1 MVFKP
6 FTHFARQKL
15 IKSFT
20 HGYAQTVVAASQS
33 SYAASTG
40 AFPFTQPSIAR
51 YGKSGTP
58 QVHNA
63 FQSSSGSSGAGTKA
77 GSSSSSQNDSGLAA
91 YYAAWQQANNG
102 DGDSEWK
109 QFQFAKRIGWR
120 GPSALRETVD
130 KSKNVTSDVKHEAKD
145 GELTPRVRSN
155 STSAVDELKKSS
167 SAEVDVQ
174 AEAPPRVHPAPAVE
188 VQTEQATNQESAVT
202 ASTRSNIVSP
212 DLSSEL
218 SSGDNHTTAS
228 SVSDSRSQSF
238 LDHIEELH
246 ATGKHAEVPVVFEA
260 MLLADGKPTTSAYNA
275 LLTAAVRVPATK
287 HQAAH
292 KAWSVYTDMHRRD
305 VSPDTTTYSTLIGL
319 FASRALDVARAK
331 DALAQRRARYQ
342 KVAGNGLF
350 SAVHDVEADILAED
364 GASTALQLFEA
375 FASTQLP
382 ALPVT
387 TYELLTTVCAEYG
400 KPTNMIA
407 IYAHMESQHVAPS
420 TDIFTAMIPGFAK
433 NGDLISA
440 VECYN
445 EYKSLA
451 VAADAGQF
459 DLLNRADDR
468 VYTALMKAYVL
479 CGKSHGA
486 ARFFDKIRETSSG
499 DQMAV
504 LEDMAVPEAFVQEMI
519 KLGQLEEASSWLDST
534 SLSLAASTRAWSRIA
549 VAAADKGAV
558 GPAVHAFE
566 QLPLSSSEQLES
578 AAALL
583 AMHLRLNDFP
593 SASVYWDI
601 LNASSHPW
609 SSSLVEP
616 ATMYVAGLLENN
628 HSGALAIARQAYARI
643 RSAAVTPQER
653 ASAVEEIDT
662 AIESLGRYMREAGIV
677 PAAKASMDLMRS
689 MVDNGGLVPSVSMQ
703 ILNGLGAEAL
713 GQLDHDDVVMVT
725 QIQGSLILSPAAQAD
740 LPSLARFASLVE
752 FIMATGA
759 PLDERTVNLVDKTL
773 QRMEQ
778 DRLFGRP
785 DLLLQWRGFLQRG
798 TQAFPSPTYTH
809 SVVSPVSPV
818 DRSSSF
824 DPYGAS
830 TDHRGSS
837 IIADAL
843 DKKDRFGGSRLKE
856 ALMTFRNI
864 RRGGRH
870 PRYATYAK
878 LISAAAREHKA
889 DLMHEL
895 LALAKVDVPYLAHY
909 PAVLQGWT
917 TILDCMVSASLS
929 LGDRPAAL
937 RYHEEL
943 SAMGGAPSAN
953 TFGLYITTL
962 KESTKTFDEATEAVK
977 IFHRAKAEGVE
988 PTSFLYNALI
998 GKLGKA
1004 RRIDDT
1010 LYYFGEMRNLGIQP
1024 TSVTYGTVV
1033 NALCRVSDKRHAEEL
1048 FEEMESMPNY
1058 KPRPAPYNSLMQFYL
1073 TTKRDRSKVL
1083 ALYDRMVSKNIAPA
1097 SHTFKLLIDAY
1108 AIEPVDMRSAEA
1120 VLDQI
1125 RQAGLKPEAVHYA
1138 SLIHARGCTVRDME
1152 GTRHLFEE
1160 VLADQNIAPQA
1171 CIYQAYLE
1179 AMVANHQV
1187 AGTPDVLNDMKHR
1200 GVAMTAYIAN
1210 TLIHGWAL
1218 EGNISM
1224 ARAIYAA
1231 VGVSKREPSTYYSM
1245 ARAFLAVSDRDG
1257 AMKVVQELSGR
1268 GYPPAV
1274 TEKIYELVSPTKT
1287 TSEVIT
1293 QMA

>member
-6 FTHFARQKL
+6 FTNFARQKL
-15 IKSFT
+15 VKSFT

-33 SYAASTG
+33 SYAASTN
-40 AFPFTQPSIAR
+40 AFPFTQHGIAR

-58 QVHNA
+58 QLHNA

-109 QFQFAKRIGWR
+109 QFQFSKRIGWR
-120 GPSALRETVD
+120 GPPVLRETVD
-130 KSKNVTSDVKHEAKD
+130 KSNIVTSKVTYEATDGDVVQ
-145 GELTPRVRSN
+145 RVRSN
-155 STSAVDELKKSS
+155 STSAVDALKTSEVAKGGIQ
-167 SAEVDVQ
+167 AEVS
-174 AEAPPRVHPAPAVE
+174 PRVALTPAAEVE
-188 VQTEQATNQESAVT
+188 EQATKEESDAT
-202 ASTRSNIVSP
+202 LSTRSNILTPDPSP
-212 DLSSEL
+212 SEFSSTDL
-218 SSGDNHTTAS
+218 TTAT
-228 SVSDSRSQSF
+228 SVSDPRSQAF

-246 ATGKHAEVPVVFEA
+246 VTGKHAEVPAVFEA
-260 MLLADGKPTTSAYNA
+260 LLLADGKPTTSAYNA
-275 LLTAAVRVPATK
+275 LLTAAVRVPATT
-287 HQAAH
+287 HQAVQ
-292 KAWSVYTDMHRRD
+292 KALSVHSDMHRRG
-305 VSPDTTTYSTLIGL
+305 VSPDTATYSTLIDL
-319 FASRALDVARAK
+319 LASRALDVAQAK
-331 DALAQRRARYQ
+331 NALAERRARYQ
-342 KVAGNGLF
+342 KLAGKGLF
-350 SAVHDVEADILAED
+350 AASHDVEAAVLAED
-364 GASTALQLFEA
+364 DTSSLALRLFES
-375 FASTQLP
+375 FARTPQLP
-382 ALPVT
+382 ALPVS
-387 TYELLTTVCAEYG
+387 TYELLTAVCAEFG

-420 TDIFTAMIPGFAK
+420 TDIFTAMIPGFAR

-459 DLLNRADDR
+459 DLVNRADHR

-486 ARFFDKIRETSSG
+486 ARFFDKIRETVTG
-499 DQMAV
+499 EQMAV
-504 LEDMAVPEAFVQEMI
+504 LEDMAVPEAFVEELL
-519 KLGQLEEASSWLDST
+519 KLGQVEEASSWLHST
-534 SLSLAASTRAWSRIA
+534 SLSAAASTRAWSRIA
-549 VAAADKGAV
+549 IAAADKGAA

-566 QLPLSSSEQLES
+566 QLPVSSSASLES

-583 AMHLRLNDFP
+583 AMHMRLGDVP
-593 SASVYWDI
+593 SATTYWEI
-601 LNASSHPW
+601 LNATPHPW
-609 SSSLVEP
+609 SSALVEP
-616 ATMYVAGLLENN
+616 TTMYAAGLLDHN
-628 HSGALAIARQAYARI
+628 HPEALAIARQAYARI

-653 ASAVEEIDT
+653 ASAVEAIDA
-662 AIESLGRYMREAGIV
+662 AIESLGQYMKEAGIV
-677 PAAKASMDLMRS
+677 PSAGSSMDLLRS
-689 MVDNGGLVPSVSMQ
+689 MIDNGGLVPPVSMQ
-703 ILNGLGAEAL
+703 ILNGLGADAL
-713 GQLDHDDVVMVT
+713 RQLGNDDIILLT
-725 QIQGSLILSPAAQAD
+725 QIQGSLILGQAAQAD
-740 LPSLARFASLVE
+740 IPSLARFAILVE
-752 FIMATGA
+752 AIMSVGM
-759 PLDERTVNLVDKTL
+759 PLDERMASLVEKTL
-773 QRMEQ
+773 QRMAQ
-778 DRLFGRP
+778 DGGRP
-785 DLLLQWRGFLQRG
+785 DLLFQWHNFLQRG
-798 TQAFPSPTYTH
+798 TDAFPSPTYTR

-818 DRSSSF
+818 DQSNSF
-824 DPYGAS
+824 DPHGAS

-837 IIADAL
+837 IVAEIL

-856 ALMTFRNI
+856 ALMTFRNV

-878 LISAAAREHKA
+878 LISAAARERKQ
-889 DLMHEL
+889 DLTHEL
-895 LALAKVDVPYLAHY
+895 LALAKTDVPYLAQY

-917 TILDCMVSASLS
+917 TILDSMISACLT

-943 SAMGGAPSAN
+943 SAIGGAPSAN

-977 IFHRAKAEGVE
+977 IFHRAKAEGIE

-1033 NALCRVSDKRHAEEL
+1033 NALCRVSDERHAEEL
-1048 FEEMESMPNY
+1048 FDEMESMPNY

-1125 RQAGLKPEAVHYA
+1125 RQAGLKIESVHYA
-1138 SLIHARGCTVRDME
+1138 ALIHARGCMVRDME
-1152 GTRHLFEE
+1152 GTRRLFDE
-1160 VLADQNIAPQA
+1160 VLADTSIVPQA
-1171 CIYQAYLE
+1171 CVYQAFLE

-1187 AGTPDVLNDMKHR
+1187 AQTPDVLVDMKRR

-1218 EGNISM
+1218 EGNIDM
-1224 ARAIYAA
+1224 AKSIYAT
-1231 VGVSKREPSTYYSM
+1231 VGVSKREPSTYEAM
-1245 ARAFLAVSDRDG
+1245 TRAFLAVEDTAG
-1257 AMKVVQELSGR
+1257 AMNVVQELSRR

-1274 TEKIYELVSPTKT
+1274 ADKVYHLLNPRTKS
-1287 TSEVIT
+1287 TSDVMSQT
-1293 QMA
+1293 A